1 MRFPSCAVPGAV
13 RSEESELAAALEASA
28 QLARLPVSQPVVAA
42 EDSATENR
50 QVAEALAASLQPQ
63 QYISTHLGFAVTRTM
78 DEGGGYEEPVHNA
91 QIAMDGGGGLME
103 GFPNEDLKDCLGNGW
118 EKISG
123 CGLCLVVVVLI
134 CVLVPTR

>member
-1 MRFPSCAVPGAV
+1 VPGAI

-28 QLARLPVSQPVVAA
+28 QLVRLHQPPSPVSLPVVGG
-42 EDSATENR
+42 EDSATEDR
-50 QVAEALAASLQPQ
+50 QVAEALAASVQPLE
-63 QYISTHLGFAVTRTM
+63 YLPAHLGFAVTRTM

-91 QIAMDGGGGLME
+91 QIAIDGGGGLME
-103 GFPNEDLKDCLGNGW
+103 GFPNEDLRDCLGNGW
-118 EKISG
+118 DKISG

>member
-1 MRFPSCAVPGAV
+1 MPGAI

-28 QLARLPVSQPVVAA
+28 QLVRLHQPPSPVSLPVVGG
-42 EDSATENR
+42 EDSATEDR
-50 QVAEALAASLQPQ
+50 QVAEALAASVQPQ
-63 QYISTHLGFAVTRTM
+63 EYLPAHLGFAVTRTM

-91 QIAMDGGGGLME
+91 QIAIDGGGGLME
-103 GFPNEDLKDCLGNGW
+103 GFPNEDLRDCLGNGW
-118 EKISG
+118 DKISG